1 MEQESRM
8 TEFVEKVLEH
18 IEGNSTKCPYCG
30 MPIVTKIMGY
40 PIRDL
45 LVLLESLR
53 LNGIRPDELTRHTL
67 DLKFAY
73 ESVMKALEEQTK
85 KMFGGRAE

>member
-1 MEQESRM
+1 M
-8 TEFVEKVLEH
+8 TEFVEKTLEH

-53 LNGIRPDELTRHTL
+53 LNGIRPEQVTEHTL
-67 DLKFAY
+67 DVQFAQNA
-73 ESVMKALEEQTK
+73 VMNGLVEQMN
-85 KMFGGRAE
+85 KMFEGRAE

>member
-1 MEQESRM
+1 MS
-8 TEFVEKVLEH
+8 EFVEKVLEH

-53 LNGIRPDELTRHTL
+53 LNGIRPEQVTEHTL
-67 DLKFAY
+67 DVQLAQNA
-73 ESVMKALEEQTK
+73 VMNGLVEQMN
-85 KMFGGRAE
+85 KMFEGRAE